1 MQEAIKLLMTFD
13 AGESPTWRELLIP
26 RHATAAD
33 LGRWLAIAAGYKG
46 TESWEILCREFK
58 MRITEDRALLN
69 EAKALKAERAA
80 EAEAKGEEVEET
92 PDETVIVY
100 AGDLPL
106 WPFLKDHPNLTFLY
120 DMTDEWRWRL
130 SAEPMDEAVD
140 GDLPRLVQ
148 GIGTAPF
155 VGVGGLQGYYDVL
168 AHLTEDGPQADE
180 IRDWLEDQN
189 LYFFDADRVQA
200 ALKVCAAE
208 RKNR

>member
-92 PDETVIVY
+92 PGETVIVY

-155 VGVGGLQGYYDVL
+155 VGVGG
-168 AHLTEDGPQADE
+168 PQADE
-180 IRDWLEDQN
+180 IRDWLEGQD

>member
-13 AGESPTWRELLIP
+13 AGESPIWRELLIP
-26 RHATAAD
+26 RHATAGD

-92 PDETVIVY
+92 PSETVIVY

-130 SAEPMDEAVD
+130 SAEPMDEPVD

-155 VGVGGLQGYYDVL
+155 VGVGGLQGYYEVL
-168 AHLTEDGPQADE
+168 GHLTENGPQADE
-180 IRDWLEDQN
+180 IRDWLEDQD

-200 ALKVCAAE
+200 VLKVCAAE